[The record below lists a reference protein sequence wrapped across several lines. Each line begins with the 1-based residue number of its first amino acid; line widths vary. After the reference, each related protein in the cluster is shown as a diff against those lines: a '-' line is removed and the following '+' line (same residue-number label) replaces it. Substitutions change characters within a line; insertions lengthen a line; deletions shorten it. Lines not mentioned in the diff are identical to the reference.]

1 MTEARFQ
8 VRAMARTPK
17 AVLEA
22 TSCVV
27 DGGGGTYRQFHPLIN
42 FFAANRRCRTFVAR
56 DGEGRVVA
64 TSVATRYAHTGWIG
78 HVFVRPDLRGQGL
91 GTRMTSVALDVLQRA
106 GCDTILLA
114 ATDLGRPIY
123 ERLGFKVES
132 SYHELRGTALP
143 KTVELAPYRPL
154 LPSDRAA
161 LLALDRQVSGDDRGP
176 ILARFEDFAWG
187 VSRNGSLAGGAVAR
201 PTLAGAAVPLPWGGA
216 WAALLPGAGG
226 AETAALVNLIRTAG
240 SVGQEVIVYPPDE
253 NQLALDLLRDS
264 GFEELRTVPRMVLGK
279 RSEWLPA
286 AVWNPM
292 SLGLG

>member
-1 MTEARFQ
+1 
-8 VRAMARTPK
+8 MARTPE

-27 DGGGGTYRQFHPLIN
+27 DGGWGTYRQFHPLLN

-78 HVFVRPDLRGQGL
+78 HVFVRPDLRGHGL

-106 GCDTILLA
+106 GCDSILLA
-114 ATDLGRPIY
+114 ATELGRPIY

-161 LLALDRQVSGDDRGP
+161 LLTLDRQVSGDDRGP
-176 ILARFEDFAWG
+176 ILARLGDFAWG
-187 VSRNGSLAGGAVAR
+187 VTSSGS
-201 PTLAGAAVPLPWGGA
+201 LAGAAVLLPWGGA
-216 WAALLPGAGG
+216 WAALLPGAGRV
-226 AETAALVNLIRTAG
+226 ETAALVRLIRTVG
-240 SVGQEVIVYPPDE
+240 SIGPEVIVYPPDE
-253 NQLALDLLRDS
+253 NRLALEELRDN
-264 GFEELRTVPRMVLGK
+264 GFEELRTIPRMVQGK
-279 RSEWLPA
+279 HSKWLPS

>member
-1 MTEARFQ
+1 
-8 VRAMARTPK
+8 MARTPR

-27 DGGGGTYRQFHPLIN
+27 DGGWGTYRQFHPLLN

-78 HVFVRPDLRGQGL
+78 HVFVRPDLRGHGL

-114 ATDLGRPIY
+114 ATDLGRAIY

-154 LPSDRAA
+154 LPSDRTA
-161 LLALDRQVSGDDRGP
+161 LRALDRQVSGDDRGP

-187 VSRNGSLAGGAVAR
+187 VWRNGSLAGGAVAL

-216 WAALLPGAGG
+216 WVALLPGAGG
-226 AETAALVNLIRTAG
+226 AETAALVNLIRTVG

-253 NQLALDLLRDS
+253 NRLALDLLRDS

-279 RSEWLPA
+279 RSEWQPTAL
-286 AVWNPM
+286 WNPM

>member
-1 MTEARFQ
+1 
-8 VRAMARTPK
+8 MARTPD
-17 AVLEA
+17 AILEA
-22 TSCVV
+22 TACVV
-27 DGGGGTYRQFHPLIN
+27 DGGWGTYRQFHAI
-42 FFAANRRCRTFVAR
+42 FTSYAANRRCRTFVAR

-64 TSVATRYAHTGWIG
+64 TSVATRYGHTGWIG
-78 HVFVRPDLRGQGL
+78 HVFVRPEVRGQGL

-106 GCDTILLA
+106 GCDTILLV

-143 KTVELAPYRPL
+143 KTVELAPFRPL
-154 LPSDRAA
+154 VPSDRTA
-161 LLALDRQVSGDDRGP
+161 LRALDRRVSGDDRGP

-187 VSRNGSLAGGAVAR
+187 VSRNGSLAGAAVA
-201 PTLAGAAVPLPWGGA
+201 LPWGGA
-216 WAALLPGAGG
+216 WAALVPGAGG
-226 AETAALVNLIRTAG
+226 AETAALVNLIRTVG

-264 GFEELRTVPRMVLGK
+264 GFEELRTIPRMVLGK
-279 RSEWLPA
+279 RSEWLPVA
-286 AVWNPM
+286 LWNPM